1 MTVSRWLPVTNV
13 TNHNSDNSLSPTPTQ
28 NLEAIIS
35 ERLAEERFCPQ
46 EGERDMRKRTP
57 QKLTEEQRQMII
69 STIAELT
76 PEQQSQFPED
86 VKRGNRSFTIEEKW
100 LLEELSGFAPRVLT
114 KEEVRRLNLA

>member
-1 MTVSRWLPVTNV
+1 
-13 TNHNSDNSLSPTPTQ
+13 
-28 NLEAIIS
+28 
-35 ERLAEERFCPQ
+35 
-46 EGERDMRKRTP
+46 MRKRTP